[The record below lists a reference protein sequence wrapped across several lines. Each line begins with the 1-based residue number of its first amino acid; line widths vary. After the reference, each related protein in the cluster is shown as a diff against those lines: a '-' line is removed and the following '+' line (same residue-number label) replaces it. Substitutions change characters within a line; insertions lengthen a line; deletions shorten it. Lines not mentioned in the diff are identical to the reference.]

1 MKNIT
6 LAIDEAVLAK
16 VRHYAA
22 ANNTSVNALVR
33 EALERIA
40 ARDESHRQ
48 AWETLFRLA
57 DASEAEVGP
66 ITWTRDDVHE
76 R

>member
-6 LAIDEAVLAK
+6 LAVDEAVLSK

-40 ARDESHRQ
+40 ARDDTHRQ
-48 AWETLFRLA
+48 AWDELFRLA
-57 DASEAEVGP
+57 DAAGAEVGQQ
-66 ITWTRDDVHE
+66 TWTRDDVHE